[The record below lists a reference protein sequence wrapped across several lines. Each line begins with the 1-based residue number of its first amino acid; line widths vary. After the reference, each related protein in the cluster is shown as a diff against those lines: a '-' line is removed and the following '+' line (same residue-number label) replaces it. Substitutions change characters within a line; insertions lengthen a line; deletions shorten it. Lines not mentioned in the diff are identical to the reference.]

1 MDNFLKN
8 SILFGLLAFSSFFSS
23 ISLAGGISNNICNDA
38 RDYMGCMR
46 FHNKEK
52 DKEDFSK
59 IKESRLIYLDKL
71 RKCILSSESSA
82 EIRSCRFKS
91 FKSK

>member
-71 RKCILSSESSA
+71 RRCISSSKTSEG
-82 EIRSCRFKS
+82 IRSCRVKTM
-91 FKSK
+91 KNK